1 MPRRPAVSGGT
12 CAWLLWAVS
21 SYGAELFLRRITVL
35 AGEGILCLYFPKDHP
50 FWTER
55 ERGGTWESL
64 GVRET
69 KTTVLDGPGLCFC
82 NHGANGTTELRTGK
96 AEKEAGDDR
105 GMWNYCKLSYS
116 TKYPWES
123 EPVTGIE
130 SQPVCAP

>member
-1 MPRRPAVSGGT
+1 MAFMGRFFLWCRVIPAAESPF
-12 CAWLLWAVS
+12 WLAK
-21 SYGAELFLRRITVL
+21 AF
-35 AGEGILCLYFPKDHP
+35 LCLYFPKDHP

-130 SQPVCAP
+130 SQRMCSVI